1 MDRKTVGVFLLL
13 IATQWWGALP
23 VAAQSLPFSL
33 TTNNPSQGMQAVKAN
48 YATENDTIRFTGSS
62 GEVFVYR
69 IKAGFQAALPPMQVN
84 LPAGQPV
91 LAPDSLFSVAVN
103 TDFRLPVGLYFAQ
116 TDTATATGKGFL
128 IADRAYPKL
137 RKIDDVLAALVY
149 ISTNDEIAEINS
161 SRDKKAALDNYWLR
175 LGGNEENARR
185 MIRIFYQ
192 RVEHANRYFTTYKE
206 GWKTDMG
213 MIYIIFGEPS
223 ALNRTANGEEWEYR
237 TSGKSTIRF
246 TFQPKANQ
254 FTGLHYELVR
264 HARYRDVWYE
274 YVDRWRHGLV
284 AN

>member
-1 MDRKTVGVFLLL
+1 MHKL
-13 IATQWWGALP
+13 IKFIIP
-23 VAAQSLPFSL
+23 VALCLPLSVAGQQLPFSL
-33 TTNNPSQGMQAVKAN
+33 MKNNPSQGLQAVKSN
-48 YATENDTIRFTGSS
+48 FATEADTIRFTGDSR
-62 GEVFVYR
+62 EVFVYR
-69 IKAGFQAALPPMQVN
+69 IKTNFQAALPPMQVN
-84 LPAGQPV
+84 LPGGQPE
-91 LAPDSLFSVAVN
+91 LAVDSLFITT
-103 TDFRLPVGLYFAQ
+103 TDTDLRLTTGLYFAQ
-116 TDTATATGKGFL
+116 ADTTTTTGIGFL
-128 IADRAYPKL
+128 ITDRAYPKL
-137 RKIDDVLAALVY
+137 RRIDDVLAALVY
-149 ISTNDEIAEINS
+149 ISTNEELSEIS
-161 SRDKKAALDNYWLR
+161 SSQNKKTALDNYWLR

-223 ALNRTANGEEWEYR
+223 GLNRTTNGEEWEYR
-237 TSGKSTIRF
+237 TSGKNTIRF

-264 HARYRDVWYE
+264 SARYRDTWYE

>member
-1 MDRKTVGVFLLL
+1 MQYLIMQSFTLL
-13 IATQWWGALP
+13 ALGLP
-23 VAAQSLPFSL
+23 LAVTGQQLPFIL
-33 TTNNPSQGMQAVKAN
+33 VKNNPSQGLQAVKTN
-48 YATENDTIRFTGSS
+48 FVTENDTIRFTGDSR
-62 GEVFVYR
+62 EVFVYR
-69 IKAGFQAALPPMQVN
+69 IKANFQAALPPMQVN
-84 LPAGQPV
+84 LPGGQPA
-91 LAPDSLFSVAVN
+91 LAVDSLFATITG
-103 TDFRLPVGLYFAQ
+103 TDLRLTTGLYFAQ
-116 TDTATATGKGFL
+116 SDTTTAIGTGFL
-128 IADRAYPKL
+128 VADRAFPKL
-137 RKIDDVLAALVY
+137 RRIDDVLAALVY

-161 SRDKKAALDNYWLR
+161 SRDKKTALDNYWLR

-223 ALNRTANGEEWEYR
+223 GLNRTANGEEWEYR
-237 TSGKSTIRF
+237 TSGKSAIRF

-254 FTGLHYELVR
+254 FTGTHYELVR

>member
-1 MDRKTVGVFLLL
+1 MNRMIGRVIAFAAWMSNPLL
-13 IATQWWGALP
+13 
-23 VAAQSLPFSL
+23 VAAQALSFSL
-33 TTNNPSQGMQAVKAN
+33 VKNNASQGLQPVRGN
-48 YATENDTIRFTGSS
+48 YVTEADTLRFTGGS

-69 IKAGFQAALPPMQVN
+69 IKANFQAALPPMQVN
-84 LPAGQPV
+84 LPPGQPE
-91 LAPDSLFSVAVN
+91 LAPDSLFSILPQ

-116 TDTATATGKGFL
+116 SDTTTVQGTGFL
-128 IADRAYPKL
+128 VTDRAYPKL

-149 ISTNDEIAEINS
+149 LSTNEEIAEIKS

-192 RVEHANRYFTTYKE
+192 RVEHANRHFTTYKE

-213 MIYIIFGEPS
+213 MIYIIFGEPTS
-223 ALNRTANGEEWEYR
+223 LNRTANGEEWEYR
-237 TSGKSTIRF
+237 MAGKSTIRF

-254 FTGLHYELVR
+254 FTGTHYELVR

>member
-1 MDRKTVGVFLLL
+1 
-13 IATQWWGALP
+13 
-23 VAAQSLPFSL
+23 
-33 TTNNPSQGMQAVKAN
+33 
-48 YATENDTIRFTGSS
+48 
-62 GEVFVYR
+62 
-69 IKAGFQAALPPMQVN
+69 
-84 LPAGQPV
+84 
-91 LAPDSLFSVAVN
+91 
-103 TDFRLPVGLYFAQ
+103 LYFAQ
-116 TDTATATGKGFL
+116 ADTTTTTGIGFL
-128 IADRAYPKL
+128 ITDRAYPKL
-137 RKIDDVLAALVY
+137 RRIDDVLAALVY
-149 ISTNDEIAEINS
+149 ISTNEELSEIS
-161 SRDKKAALDNYWLR
+161 SSQNKKTALDNYWLR

-223 ALNRTANGEEWEYR
+223 GLNRTTNGEEWEYR
-237 TSGKSTIRF
+237 TSGKNTIRF

-264 HARYRDVWYE
+264 SARYRDTWYE